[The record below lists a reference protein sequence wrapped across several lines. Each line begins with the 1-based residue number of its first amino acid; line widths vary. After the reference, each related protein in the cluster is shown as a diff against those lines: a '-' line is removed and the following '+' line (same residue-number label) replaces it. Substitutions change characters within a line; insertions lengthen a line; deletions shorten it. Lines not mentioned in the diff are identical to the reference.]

1 MLVYNYNGDYV
12 EASKAIGVISDE
24 CERDPETKQEVFD
37 CMWEMITG
45 DRELSDEL
53 KEWFFFGPA
62 KYIDLE
68 EERLGHQIDH
78 DYELWRDEN
87 VKTI

>member
-1 MLVYNYNGDYV
+1 MLAYDYNGDYV
-12 EASKAIGVISDE
+12 EASKAIDFISDK
-24 CERDPETKQEVFD
+24 CKQDPETKQEVFD
-37 CMWEMITG
+37 YMWEMITG

-62 KYIDLE
+62 KYMDPE

-87 VKTI
+87 VKAI

>member
-1 MLVYNYNGDYV
+1 
-12 EASKAIGVISDE
+12 
-24 CERDPETKQEVFD
+24 
-37 CMWEMITG
+37 MITG

-62 KYIDLE
+62 KYIDPE

-87 VKTI
+87 VKAI